1 MYQQS
6 PANLPL
12 KKARCVAYCLIASEG
27 YGHTTMS
34 EKIQDYH
41 LLTNRTGDVR
51 DAHPTLSQ
59 LLGIQHNELVGK
71 QLASL
76 VADHDRSAFEA
87 GWSTIVRGEAEVA
100 FFSMTHSSGAI
111 VPVRL
116 TLQERRDDETILSSV
131 EDLSKRR
138 DLEEQ
143 LVEMREH
150 YELLS
155 ETTTDAILQID
166 NDLMIVFANSA
177 AEKIFG
183 FHRSELVG
191 SVLGKIF
198 PDNQYTRYRKQF
210 RKYFVIDESDR
221 LTTGMRNVMEALAR
235 NSGGDMIP
243 VEISMGNSKGVGTNR
258 VLTCIIRDITL
269 RKKADRRLHYL
280 AYHDKLT
287 SLGNRDR
294 FSESLNRV
302 LKDVHPNSGRNAAL
316 LYLDLDGFKKINDS
330 LGHEIGDAILK
341 ACAKRLGNCLRDGDQ
356 VYRFDFE
363 EIFRL
368 GGDEFTI
375 LLPYIKKPEDAA
387 IVAKRVISTLTQPF
401 SIEGWESIKNIRLGV
416 SIGIALM
423 PQDGKDR
430 TTLLRNADSA
440 MYKAKEK
447 GNSYVFFTEEMND
460 MAMERL
466 LMEEGI
472 RRALSSNEFE
482 LHYQPIVDRDK
493 KIVSIEALIR
503 WNHPKKGLMYPDRFI
518 PLAEDTD
525 LINPLGTW
533 VLSTACKQLKSLQA
547 LGHPDL
553 SVSVNIAPS
562 QLEQRDFSE
571 TIGNILARN
580 DLDPKYLRL
589 ELTETT
595 IMDNPERSRQKIDMI
610 KAMNEGITVAVDDFG
625 TGYSS
630 LAYLTRYSV
639 DYLKIDKSF
648 VNEMT
653 KSENSKLV
661 KTIIDLGMSLGLAV
675 VAEGVETAEQF
686 ALLSYHN
693 CELFQGYLISKPVN
707 YRSIARYLRESSSS
721 DA

>member
-1 MYQQS
+1 
-6 PANLPL
+6 
-12 KKARCVAYCLIASEG
+12 
-27 YGHTTMS
+27 MS
-34 EKIQDYH
+34 DKLGDKQ
-41 LLTNRTGDVR
+41 LLADRTGVVR
-51 DAHPTLSQ
+51 DAHPTVSRLFGLEQ
-59 LLGIQHNELVGK
+59 DEFIGK
-71 QLASL
+71 PLMSL
-76 VADHDRSAFEA
+76 IAAHDRDGFQS
-87 GWSTIVRGEAEVA
+87 GWSSIIDGQTTVVYT
-100 FFSMTHSSGAI
+100 SMTHASGA
-111 VPVRL
+111 VLPARFTRL
-116 TLQERRDDETILSSV
+116 ESKDDELILSSV
-131 EDLSKRR
+131 EDLSQRR
-138 DLEEQ
+138 GLEDQ

-166 NDLMIVFANSA
+166 NDLIIVFANSA

-183 FHRSELVG
+183 FDRSEMVG
-191 SVLGKIF
+191 SSLGTIF

-235 NSGGDMIP
+235 KSGGDMIP

-294 FSESLNRV
+294 FSESLNRI
-302 LKDVHPNSGRNAAL
+302 LKDVHANSGRHAAL

-387 IVAKRVISTLTQPF
+387 IVARRVISTLTHPF

-423 PQDGKDR
+423 PRDGKDK

-447 GNSYVFFTEEMND
+447 GNSYVFFAEAMND

-472 RRALSSNEFE
+472 RQALSSNEFE
-482 LHYQPIVDRDK
+482 LHYQPIVDKNK
-493 KIVSIEALIR
+493 KVVSIEALIR
-503 WNHPKKGLMYPDRFI
+503 WNHPKRGLLYPDRFI

-562 QLEQRDFSE
+562 QLEQRDFSD

-580 DLDPKYLRL
+580 DLDPKCLRL

-595 IMDNPERSRQKIDMI
+595 VMENPERSRQKIDMI
-610 KAMNEGITVAVDDFG
+610 KAMNEGISVAIDDFG

-630 LAYLTRYSV
+630 LAYLTRYAV

-648 VNEMT
+648 VTEMT

-661 KTIIDLGMSLGLAV
+661 KTIIDLGISMGLSV

-686 ALLSYHN
+686 ALLTFHN
-693 CELFQGYLISKPVN
+693 CTLFQGYLISKPISF
-707 YRSIARYLRESSSS
+707 RAIARYLRESA
-721 DA
+721 DQGE